1 MNKKSQWRKITGL
14 IVIIISLMLVIE
26 YVIQTMG
33 NKRNAEKTE
42 QVLLNQVIGI
52 LEKNTQ
58 DEEQLLSSLKED
70 YMVRAK
76 AVAYIID
83 HNGSAEYDVE
93 ELNKIARLIS
103 VDEIHLFDEDGVIYS
118 GTIPKY
124 YGLEID
130 AGEQISYF
138 KPMLEDKTATMCQD
152 VTPNTAEGRKMM
164 YAMTW
169 NEDGT
174 IMIQVGIEPLRLLA
188 QLKQNEITKVVSDMP
203 MYEGLNIYVANL
215 ENGEIY
221 GATDETKIGKTLDE
235 IGVPKSDED
244 LSVEKTTTKTIDG
257 KKHYCMF
264 KACDSY
270 VVGVTFDTTT
280 LSNNVVTTMTVVLI
294 YLLLAVTAIVFTIKQ
309 LFRANNERDEQLSVL
324 TSMSEIYYSMHLINL
339 AENTIME
346 YYAYNQVKEATERSN
361 SMDVTKIS
369 REIMHATM
377 SDEYLE
383 RGLEFTDVSTL
394 AERMTGKKIISME
407 LLGKNVGW
415 IRMSFITI
423 EADDAEVPKKVV
435 CTTQIIDGEKRR
447 EESLIYRSNTD
458 ELTKCYNRRA
468 YEDDILQDDGIQ
480 TEQDFVYVS
489 MDVNGLKSVNDT
501 LGHEAGDE
509 LIKGASEC
517 MHKCFESYG
526 KVYRTGGD
534 EFVALILADG
544 ETLDEIRN
552 DFDKVTSEWT
562 GRLIDS
568 LTVSCGYVTKSEFPD
583 ISIIEMAK
591 IADRRMYEAKSAYYH
606 SNGNDGHGQMAVYTA
621 LCTLFNKIVKM
632 NLTDDTFQIIYID
645 KTEQN
650 IEKGRA
656 DKISDRLSEFA
667 KNGQVHPD
675 DKEEYL
681 AKTDINFLKN
691 HFREDKS
698 PVCISYRKNINGE
711 YKRVITEIIPANDYS
726 DDNQQLFLYVKL
738 IDK

>member
-1 MNKKSQWRKITGL
+1 MNKNSQWRKITGL

-26 YVIQTMG
+26 YVILTMS
-33 NKRNAEKTE
+33 NKRNVEKTE

-52 LEKNTQ
+52 LEKNVQ
-58 DEEQLLSSLKED
+58 DEEKLLSSLKED

-76 AVAYIID
+76 SVAYIVD

-93 ELNKIARLIS
+93 ELNKIAKLIL
-103 VDEIHLFDEDGVIYS
+103 VDEIHLFDGKGVIYS

-124 YGLEID
+124 YGLSLD

-138 KPMLEDKTATMCQD
+138 KPMLEDKTAAMCQD
-152 VTPNTAEGRKMM
+152 VTPNTAEGRNMM

-174 IMIQVGIEPLRLLA
+174 KMIQVGIEPLRLLA
-188 QLKQNEITKVVSDMP
+188 QLKQNEAAKVVSDMP

-244 LSVEKTTTKTIDG
+244 LSKEKTATKTIDG

-264 KACDSY
+264 KACGSY

-280 LSNNVVTTMTVVLI
+280 LSNNVITTMTVVLI
-294 YLLLAVTAIVFTIKQ
+294 YLLLAVTAIVLTIKQ
-309 LFRANNERDEQLSVL
+309 LFKANNERDEQLSVL

-339 AENTIME
+339 TENTMTE
-346 YYAYNQVKEATERSN
+346 YYAYNQVKEAAERINGTDATE
-361 SMDVTKIS
+361 IS
-369 REIMHATM
+369 REIMYATM

-383 RGLEFTDVSTL
+383 RGHEFTDISTM

-415 IRMSFITI
+415 IRMSIITI
-423 EADDAEVPKKVV
+423 EADATGVPQKVV
-435 CTTQIIDGEKRR
+435 CTTQIIDEEKRR

-458 ELTKCYNRRA
+458 ELTKCYNRRS

-480 TEQDFVYVS
+480 TETDFVYIS

-517 MHKCFESYG
+517 MHKCFGSYG

-534 EFVALILADG
+534 EFVALILAAG

-552 DFDKVTSEWT
+552 EFNKVTAEWT
-562 GRLIDS
+562 GRHIDS
-568 LTVSCGYVTKSEFPD
+568 LTVSCGYVTKREFPD
-583 ISIIEMAK
+583 ISIVEMAK
-591 IADRRMYEAKSAYYH
+591 IADR
-606 SNGNDGHGQMAVYTA
+606 
-621 LCTLFNKIVKM
+621 
-632 NLTDDTFQIIYID
+632 
-645 KTEQN
+645 
-650 IEKGRA
+650 
-656 DKISDRLSEFA
+656 
-667 KNGQVHPD
+667 
-675 DKEEYL
+675 
-681 AKTDINFLKN
+681 
-691 HFREDKS
+691 
-698 PVCISYRKNINGE
+698 
-711 YKRVITEIIPANDYS
+711 
-726 DDNQQLFLYVKL
+726 
-738 IDK
+738 

>member
-1 MNKKSQWRKITGL
+1 MNKNSQWRKITGL

-83 HNGSAEYDVE
+83 HNGSAEYDVK

-124 YGLEID
+124 YGLSLD

-152 VTPNTAEGRKMM
+152 VTPNTAESRNMM

-174 IMIQVGIEPLRLLA
+174 KMIQVGIEPLRLLA

-244 LSVEKTTTKTIDG
+244 ISKEKTATKTIDG

-264 KACDSY
+264 KACGSY

-280 LSNNVVTTMTVVLI
+280 LSDNVITTMVVVLI

-339 AENTIME
+339 SENTITE
-346 YYAYNQVKEATERSN
+346 YYAYNQVKEVTARN
-361 SMDVTKIS
+361 SKMDAAKIS
-369 REIMHATM
+369 GEIMYATM

-383 RGLEFTDVSTL
+383 RGLKFADVSTL
-394 AERMTGKKIISME
+394 SERMTGKKIISME

-423 EADDAEVPKKVV
+423 EADDSGVPQKVV
-435 CTTQIIDGEKRR
+435 CTTQIIDEEKRR

-468 YEDDILQDDGIQ
+468 YEDDILRDDGLQ
-480 TEQDFVYVS
+480 TEPDFVYIS

-517 MHKCFESYG
+517 MHKCFGNYG

-534 EFVALILADG
+534 EFVALILADR
-544 ETLDEIRN
+544 ETLNEIRD

-568 LTVSCGYVTKSEFPD
+568 LTVSCGYVTKMELPE
-583 ISIIEMAK
+583 ISVVEMAK

-606 SNGNDGHGQMAVYTA
+606 SNGIDGHGQMAVYTA
-621 LCTLFNKIVKM
+621 LRTLFNKIIKM
-632 NLTDDTFQIIYID
+632 NLTDDTFQIVSVD

-650 IEKGRA
+650 IEKGRT
-656 DKISDRLSEFA
+656 DKISDWLSEFA
-667 KNGQVHPD
+667 KSGQVHPD
-675 DKEEYL
+675 DMEEYL

-698 PVCISYRKNINGE
+698 SVCVSYRKSINGE

-726 DDNQQLFLYVKL
+726 DNNQQLFLYVKV

>member
-1 MNKKSQWRKITGL
+1 MNNNRHWYKITGL
-14 IVIIISLMLVIE
+14 IIIVISLMLLIE
-26 YVIQTMG
+26 YQIQTIG
-33 NKRNAEKTE
+33 NKRNIEKTE
-42 QVLLNQVIGI
+42 QVLINQVIGI
-52 LEKNTQ
+52 LDKNAY
-58 DEEQLLSSLKED
+58 DYEELLLSLKED

-83 HNGSAEYDVE
+83 NNNSAEFDVE
-93 ELNKIARLIS
+93 ELNKIARLIL
-103 VDEIHLFDEDGVIYS
+103 VDEIHLFDESGIIYS

-124 YGLEID
+124 YGLNID

-174 IMIQVGIEPLRLLA
+174 KMIQVGIEPLRLLA
-188 QLKQNEITKVVSDMP
+188 QLKQNEITKVVNDMP

-235 IGVPKSDED
+235 IGVPKSNEN
-244 LSVEKTTTKTIDG
+244 LSEEKTVTKTIDRH
-257 KKHYCMF
+257 KQYCMF
-264 KACDSY
+264 KSYGEY
-270 VVGVTFDTTT
+270 VVGVTFDTIT
-280 LSNNVVTTMTVVLI
+280 LRSRVLTTMLVVLV
-294 YLLLAVTAIVFTIKQ
+294 YLLLAVTAIVFTMKQ
-309 LFRANNERDEQLSVL
+309 LFKVNKEKEEQFSVL

-339 AENTIME
+339 AENTITE
-346 YYAYNQVKEATERSN
+346 YYAYNQVKEAAERNN
-361 SMDVTKIS
+361 SKDATIIS
-369 REIMHATM
+369 REIMYATM

-383 RGLEFTDVSTL
+383 KGLEFTDISTL
-394 AERMTGKKIISME
+394 AARMTGKKIISME

-415 IRMSFITI
+415 IRMSIITI
-423 EADDAEVPKKVV
+423 EADNAGVPQKVI
-435 CTTQIIDGEKRR
+435 CATQIIDEEKRR
-447 EESLIYRSNTD
+447 EEKLIYRSNTD

-468 YEDDILQDDGIQ
+468 YEDDILQECGIH
-480 TEQDFVYVS
+480 TEQNFVYIS

-517 MHKCFESYG
+517 MHKCFGSYG

-534 EFVALILADG
+534 EFVALILAG
-544 ETLDEIRN
+544 EKQLNEIRD
-552 DFDKVTSEWT
+552 DFNKVTSEWT
-562 GRLIDS
+562 GRHIDS
-568 LTVSCGYVTKSEFPD
+568 LTVSCGYVTKREFPE
-583 ISIIEMAK
+583 INVIEMAK
-591 IADRRMYEAKSAYYH
+591 IADRRMYEAKSAYYN
-606 SNGNDGHGQMAVYTA
+606 SNGNNGHGQMMVYTA

-632 NLTDDTFQIIYID
+632 NLTDDTFQIVSID
-645 KTEQN
+645 KAEQN
-650 IEKGRA
+650 IEKGRT
-656 DKISDRLSEFA
+656 DKISECLSEIA
-667 KNGQVHPD
+667 ESGQVHPD

-681 AKTDINFLKN
+681 AKTDINFLKK

-698 PVCISYRKNINGE
+698 PVSISYRKKINGE
-711 YKRVITEIIPANDYS
+711 YKRVTTEIIPANDYS